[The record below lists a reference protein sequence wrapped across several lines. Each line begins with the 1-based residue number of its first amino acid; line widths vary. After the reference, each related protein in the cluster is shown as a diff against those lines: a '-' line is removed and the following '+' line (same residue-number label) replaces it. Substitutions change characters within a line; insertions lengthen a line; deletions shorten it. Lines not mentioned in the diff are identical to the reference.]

1 MGDSLVFIP
10 GCREIVKH
18 GYNGYLFTPRSTVEL
33 IEKLIQF
40 IKLDKEQKKFMGEN
54 SRRKV
59 EIEFDRQIVVE
70 EYIKIIQKLLK

>member
-1 MGDSLVFIP
+1 M
-10 GCREIVKH
+10 
-18 GYNGYLFTPRSTVEL
+18 EL